1 MMGLRIPPTV
11 PTGAQYYAGD
21 IINGVQLPGSDSVC
35 FAINTQY
42 PADRNTPGD
51 GHLYM
56 CWYVGVPWDDTLSLR
71 RWIQTSRDPNINL
84 LDRVPLLGSNRVVGP
99 DSAVY
104 GLRPI
109 PFVFPIPPLTETDTI
124 KFRKFSSRTNEEVIV
139 KPTSGIMTVSK
150 NRGIPFVYLWTH
162 DSCIYIFG
170 AIVRP
175 IENITHV
182 LRYNVY
188 TGRCDSVLT
197 ITDPITQKTAFV
209 EWSKRIV
216 TLTTPYQGGIATVG
230 MDYNPLEPGNDTL
243 YTTIFILSHQPDGSL
258 TVKRIRVKD
267 IFPMIRHPWSE
278 LTHSLTSDGT
288 RLFLATTDNLYII
301 DPTSSTVEQP
311 AAPDPS
317 VYPNPVPRGQTVT
330 LTLPTSESV
339 TDVHVYDLAGKS
351 LQLPVHQHQATLTFS
366 TSTLAGGVYWVVVKT
381 EDGRFW
387 VRSVTVQ

>member
-1 MMGLRIPPTV
+1 
-11 PTGAQYYAGD
+11 
-21 IINGVQLPGSDSVC
+21 
-35 FAINTQY
+35 
-42 PADRNTPGD
+42 
-51 GHLYM
+51 M
-56 CWYVGVPWDDTLSLR
+56 CWYVGVPIDDTLALR
-71 RWIQTSRDPNINL
+71 TWIKVNSDADEPSDRLPILISNI
-84 LDRVPLLGSNRVVGP
+84 VVGP

-104 GLRPI
+104 ALHCY
-109 PFVFPIPPLTETDTI
+109 PFMFPLPKSTETSPLKI
-124 KFRKFSSRTNEEVIV
+124 RKYSPRTNELISVT
-139 KPTSGIMTVSK
+139 PTSGITTIFKSG
-150 NRGIPFVYLWTH
+150 GIPFGYLWTH
-162 DSCIYIFG
+162 DSCIYILG
-170 AIVRP
+170 RITRP
-175 IENITHV
+175 IQSITHV

-197 ITDPITQKTAFV
+197 
-209 EWSKRIV
+209 
-216 TLTTPYQGGIATVG
+216 LTTDGNNDVIPYALLEWDQKLITKTTLYQGGIATVG
-230 MDYNPLEPGNDTL
+230 IDYNPPEPDKDTL

-381 EDGRFW
+381 EAGRFW